1 MEKVLILDF
10 GSQYTQL
17 IARRV
22 RESHVYSEI
31 VPFNIKPSE
40 IGDDV
45 IALILSG
52 GPGSVYDEN
61 PYLPDPEIFELGKP
75 ILGICYG
82 LQIITYLLG
91 GEVAPATEKEYGFAT
106 LYKIADSPIL
116 KGLPE
121 SFRVWMSHGD
131 KVLKIPGGFRVI
143 GRTDNSEFAAVEDPV
158 RKIYGLQFHPEVV
171 HTDFGREIIKNF
183 LYEVAGAKGEWQLEN
198 YVETL
203 IENIR
208 RQVGKSGVILAL
220 SGGVDSSVV
229 ATLLE
234 RAVGDNFYPIFIN
247 TGLLKYGEEERIK
260 KYFGHLKNLRIVE
273 AEEEFLNALKN
284 VEDPERK
291 RKIIGEKFIELFRDE
306 ALKLKDKIR
315 FLAQGTLY
323 PDVIESTPVVG
334 PSETIKSH
342 HNVGGLPEWLPF
354 ELLEPL
360 RMLFK
365 DEVREIGRILGMPEE
380 LIKRHPFPGPG
391 FAIRIIGEV
400 TKRRLE
406 LVKKA
411 DVIIEEEIK
420 KAGLYDELWQI
431 FPVLLPIK
439 TVGVMGDKRTYEY
452 VVAIRAVY
460 SVDGMT
466 ADWARLPQDLI
477 AKISSRIV
485 NEISGINRVVY
496 DVTSKPPATIEWE

>member
-1 MEKVLILDF
+1 MEKVIILDF

-22 RESHVYSEI
+22 RENQVYSEI
-31 VPFNIKPSE
+31 VPFNIKPAE

-52 GPGSVYDEN
+52 GPGSVYDKT
-61 PYLPDPEIFELGKP
+61 PYLPDPEIFELGRP

-82 LQIITYLLG
+82 LQIITHLLG
-91 GEVAPATEKEYGFAT
+91 GKVAPATEKEYGFAV
-106 LYKIADSPIL
+106 LSRVSYSPL
-116 KGLPE
+116 FKGLPDN
-121 SFRVWMSHGD
+121 FRVWMSHGD
-131 KVLKIPGGFRVI
+131 KVLQIPQGFRVI
-143 GRTDNSEFAAVEDPV
+143 GRTENSEFAAIEDSS

-171 HTDFGREIIKNF
+171 HTDFGGEIIRNF
-183 LYEVAGAKGEWQLEN
+183 LYEISAAKGEWRLEN

-203 IENIR
+203 IKNIKN
-208 RQVGKSGVILAL
+208 QVGKNGVILAL

-234 RAVGDNFYPIFIN
+234 RAVGENFYPIFIN
-247 TGLLKYGEEERIK
+247 TGLLKYGEEKRIE
-260 KYFGHLKNLRIVE
+260 KYFGHLKNLRIVN
-273 AEEEFLNALKN
+273 AEQNFLNALRGI
-284 VEDPERK
+284 EDPERK

-306 ALKLKDKIR
+306 ALKLKDRIK

-342 HNVGGLPEWLPF
+342 HNVGGLPDWLPF

-365 DEVREIGRILGMPEE
+365 DEVREIGRILGMPKE

-391 FAIRIIGEV
+391 FAIRIVGEV
-400 TKRRLE
+400 TQNRLDIVKR
-406 LVKKA
+406 A

-420 KAGLYDELWQI
+420 RAGLYDELWQI

-439 TVGVMGDKRTYEY
+439 TVGVMGDRRTYAF

-466 ADWARLPQDLI
+466 ADWARLPYDLL

-496 DVTSKPPATIEWE
+496 DITSKPPATIEWE

>member
-22 RESHVYSEI
+22 RENHVYSEI
-31 VPFNIKPSE
+31 VPFNINPAE
-40 IGDDV
+40 IGDEV

-52 GPGSVYDEN
+52 GPGSVYDKN
-61 PYLPDPEIFELGKP
+61 PYLPDPEIFRLGKP

-91 GEVAPATEKEYGFAT
+91 GEVAPATEKEYGFAV
-106 LYKIADSPIL
+106 LRKEGESPL
-116 KGLPE
+116 FKNLPD

-131 KVLKIPGGFRVI
+131 KVLRVPEGFKVI
-143 GRTDNSEFAAVEDPV
+143 GITDNSEFAAIEDSK

-171 HTDFGREIIKNF
+171 HTDFGVEIIKNF
-183 LYEVAGAKGEWQLEN
+183 LYEVSSAKGEWQLEN

-203 IENIR
+203 IKDIKQ
-208 RQVGKSGVILAL
+208 QVGKSGVILAL

-234 RAVGDNFYPIFIN
+234 KAVENNFYPIFIN
-247 TGLLKYGEEERIK
+247 TGLLKYGEEERIG
-260 KYFGHLKNLRIVE
+260 KYFGHLKNLRIVN
-273 AEEEFLNALKN
+273 AEQEFLNALKGI
-284 VEDPERK
+284 EDPELK

-306 ALKLKDKIR
+306 ALKLKDRIK

-354 ELLEPL
+354 DLLEPL

-400 TKRRLE
+400 TRSRLD

-466 ADWARLPQDLI
+466 ADWARLPYDLI
-477 AKISSRIV
+477 ARISSRMV

-496 DVTSKPPATIEWE
+496 DITSKPPATIEWE

>member
-22 RESHVYSEI
+22 RENQVYSEI
-31 VPFNIKPSE
+31 VPFNIKPQE
-40 IGDDV
+40 IEDDV

-61 PYLPDPEIFELGKP
+61 PYLPGPEIFELGKP

-82 LQIITYLLG
+82 LQIITHLLG
-91 GEVAPATEKEYGFAT
+91 GEVAPATEKEYGVAT
-106 LYKIADSPIL
+106 LYKILESPIL

-131 KVLKIPGGFRVI
+131 KVLKIPQGFRVI
-143 GRTDNSEFAAVEDPV
+143 GRTDNSEFAAIEDPL

-171 HTDFGREIIKNF
+171 HTDFGGEIIKNF

-203 IENIR
+203 IESIR
-208 RQVGKSGVILAL
+208 REVGRSGVILAL

-247 TGLLKYGEEERIK
+247 TGLLKYGEEERIR

-273 AEEEFLNALKN
+273 AEQEFLNVLKG

-306 ALKLKDKIR
+306 AIKLKDRIKY
-315 FLAQGTLY
+315 LAQGTLY

-365 DEVREIGRILGMPEE
+365 DEVREIGRILGMADE

-411 DVIIEEEIK
+411 DVIVEEEIR

-466 ADWARLPQDLI
+466 ADWARLPLDLL

-496 DVTSKPPATIEWE
+496 DITSKPPATIEWE